1 MENVSKIVL
10 TESSIYLLR
19 KDSTFY
25 CKNVILKEEENRPN
39 WTRKVRDM
47 NMSTMSIST
56 MSMNGK
62 GCMT

>member
-25 CKNVILKEEENRPN
+25 CTNVILKEENRPN
-39 WTRKVRDM
+39 WTRKVREK
-47 NMSTMSIST
+47 NMFTMY
-56 MSMNGK
+56 MSGV
-62 GCMT
+62 GCVVT